1 MSEQPS
7 CRYVMGLTSDGEISS
22 ASADV
27 EGLACGVGGKPFLTE
42 RLGVRLD
49 ASRYEGDDSEAD
61 LFTIGGVV
69 KF

>member
-1 MSEQPS
+1 VP
-7 CRYVMGLTSDGEISS
+7 GLAS

-42 RLGVRLD
+42 RHGVRLD